1 MVKALEAILGIEVVK
16 AVLKRILDIAALVED
31 LVVAARAMDVFAQQR
46 DHIIHHLL
54 VAGED
59 DVRTAGIVGEALLL
73 NGLAV
78 PAAAAFLFQD
88 FAVLFQMGG
97 DADTRQAAA

>member
-1 MVKALEAILGIEVVK
+1 
-16 AVLKRILDIAALVED
+16 
-31 LVVAARAMDVFAQQR
+31 
-46 DHIIHHLL
+46 
-54 VAGED
+54 
-59 DVRTAGIVGEALLL
+59 VRTAGIVGEALLL